1 MSYRLSKI
9 LLQKYINISF
19 LCKTIELVTILT
31 LQLYKNKIIASQ
43 KIIKLFFCFL
53 KENYK
58 NNFLSLNHLVIPI
71 FTDKSCSGIINNL
84 LWSHVKELFV
94 LSLYQNLII
103 SFLGTSLKFKKT
115 FVLTNYT
122 KSIVSNLYNLSDE
135 TVNFYVSFMLLKEI
149 IFLEYEYFIFYFNE
163 FVNIYYQVVNYY
175 LIRSLQ
181 ELINIYLYNDI
192 MFLLKDLHTIINIYL
207 FLVSVIILDILEFT
221 MYSELGSRANSMT
234 NSIQNSKENVRYY
247 TLIFNRYRQAKI
259 TNEIIEIISSS
270 NI

>member
-1 MSYRLSKI
+1 MSYRLAKI
-9 LLQKYINISF
+9 LLKKYINISF

-31 LQLYKNKIIASQ
+31 LQLYKNKILSSQ

-53 KENYK
+53 RENYK
-58 NNFLSLNHLVIPI
+58 NNFLSLNHLIIPI

-84 LWSHVKELFV
+84 LWFHIKELFV

-103 SFLGTSLKFKKT
+103 SFLGTSLKFKKN
-115 FVLTNYT
+115 FILTSYT
-122 KSIVSNLYNLSDE
+122 KSIISNLYNLSDE
-135 TVNFYVSFMLLKEI
+135 TVNYYVSYMLLKEI

-163 FVNIYYQVVNYY
+163 YVNIYYQVVNYY

-192 MFLLKDLHTIINIYL
+192 MFLINDIHTIINIYL

-234 NSIQNSKENVRYY
+234 NSIQNSKENVKYY